1 MKKKSIFNKNE
12 VDIDLLFNQPKH
24 LKKMFGKKK
33 DEDDENEVEDTEDD
47 EDEEATR
54 KSVSPQMKKY
64 IEDYID
70 SKKVKKKERQKG
82 IIEGSL
88 DKLDEKPIF
97 VFDPDNYHDK
107 VKKGE
112 IKPVIQKYLDKFNK
126 QKK

>member
-82 IIEGSL
+82 IVEKYL
-88 DKLDEKPIF
+88 ENEKPLI
-97 VFDPDNYHDK
+97 VLDVDKDPNK
-107 VKKGE
+107 
-112 IKPVIQKYLDKFNK
+112 KPVIQKYLDKFNK

>member
-24 LKKMFGKKK
+24 LRKMFGKKK

-47 EDEEATR
+47 EDEETER

-70 SKKVKKKERQKG
+70 SKKVKKKEKPKSALLDLSEKYEKAFTDYEDSLRENAKKHKGKG
-82 IIEGSL
+82 IIENFIKR
-88 DKLDEKPIF
+88 KL
-97 VFDPDNYHDK
+97 
-107 VKKGE
+107 
-112 IKPVIQKYLDKFNK
+112 NK
-126 QKK
+126 